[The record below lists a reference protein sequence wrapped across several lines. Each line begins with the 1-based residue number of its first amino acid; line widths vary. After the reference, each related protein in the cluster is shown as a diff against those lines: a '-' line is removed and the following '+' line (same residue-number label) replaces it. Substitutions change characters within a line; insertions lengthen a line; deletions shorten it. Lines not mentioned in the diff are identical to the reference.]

1 VKLEPVLTNL
11 SFPEAPRWRD
21 GRLYFSDFYTKRVMA
36 TDPDGV
42 HETIV
47 EVPNQPSGLGWRTG
61 GTMLIV
67 SMIDRKLLGFT
78 TGKLSVLAD
87 LSKLATGHCNDMVV
101 DGDGRAYIGNF
112 GYDRHKGETPRTTCL
127 IRVDTDNKVHKAAD
141 GLSFPNGAVITDDGK
156 TMIVAETMA
165 HRLSA
170 FEIGSGGS
178 LGKRRTFAEIR
189 GCSPDGICLDAEGGV
204 WVADPGGRRVLR
216 VLDGG
221 KVTHTLNLG
230 ARGAYACMLGGVD
243 RRTLFVL
250 TNSGSGPSIAQKRDG
265 RIEIMR
271 VDVPGAGYP

>member
-1 VKLEPVLTNL
+1 MKLEPILTGL

-36 TDPDGV
+36 VDVDGE

-67 SMIDRKLLGFT
+67 SMLDRKLLGLT
-78 TGKLSVLAD
+78 TGKLTVLAD
-87 LSKLATGHCNDMVV
+87 LSKLATGNCNDMVV

-112 GYDRHKGETPRTTCL
+112 GYDRHKGETPKPTVL
-127 IRVDTDNKVHKAAD
+127 IRVDTDNKVHVAAD
-141 GLSFPNGAVITDDGK
+141 KLMFPNGTVITPDGR
-156 TMIVAETMA
+156 TMIVAETFA
-165 HRLSA
+165 QRLTA
-170 FEIGSGGS
+170 FEIGPGGT

-204 WVADPGGRRVLR
+204 WVADPGGRRLLR

-221 KVTHTLNLG
+221 KITHSLELSP
-230 ARGAYACMLGGVD
+230 RGPYACMLGGVD
-243 RRTLFVL
+243 RKTLFVL
-250 TNSGSGPSIAQKRDG
+250 TNSGSGPSIANKRDG

-271 VDVPGAGYP
+271 VDVPGTGYP

>member
-1 VKLEPVLTNL
+1 MKLEPILTGL
-11 SFPEAPRWRD
+11 SFPEGPRWRD

-36 TDPDGV
+36 TDPEGQ

-67 SMIDRKLLGFT
+67 SMLDRKLLGFT
-78 TGKLSVLAD
+78 MGRLSVLAD
-87 LSKLATGHCNDMVV
+87 LSKLATGPCNDMVV
-101 DGDGRAYIGNF
+101 DGEGRAWIGNF
-112 GYDRHKGETPRTTCL
+112 GYDRHKGEAPRTTCL
-127 IRVDTDNKVHKAAD
+127 VRVDTDNKVHKAAD
-141 GLSFPNGAVITDDGK
+141 GLAFPNGTVITDDGR
-156 TMIVAETMA
+156 TMIVAETQA
-165 HRLSA
+165 HRLTA
-170 FEIGSGGS
+170 FEIGADGS
-178 LGKRRTFAEIR
+178 LSKRRTFAEIR
-189 GCSPDGICLDAEGGV
+189 GCSPDGICLDVEGGV

-221 KVTHTLNLG
+221 KVTHTLALG

-271 VDVPGAGYP
+271 VDVPGTGYP

>member
-1 VKLEPVLTNL
+1 MKLEPILANL

-36 TDPDGV
+36 TDPDGQ

-67 SMIDRKLLGFT
+67 SMLDRKLLGYT
-78 TGKLSVLAD
+78 MGKLSVLAD
-87 LSKLATGHCNDMVV
+87 LGKLATGHCNDMVV

-112 GYDRHKGETPRTTCL
+112 GYDRHKGETPRATCL
-127 IRVDTDNKVHKAAD
+127 IRVDTDNKAHKAAD
-141 GLSFPNGAVITDDGK
+141 NLMFPNGTVITDDGR
-156 TMIVAETMA
+156 TMIVAETFA
-165 HRLSA
+165 QRLTA
-170 FEIGSGGS
+170 FEVGQGGA

-189 GCSPDGICLDAEGGV
+189 GCSPDGICLDAEGAV
-204 WVADPGGRRVLR
+204 WVTDPGGRRLMR

-221 KVTHTLNLG
+221 KITHKLEM
-230 ARGAYACMLGGVD
+230 APRAPYACMLGGVD

-250 TNSGSGPSIAQKRDG
+250 TNSGSGPSMAQKRDG